1 MSASSSPNGA
11 RHPRGLAFS
20 DALMREVR
28 ERFLLV
34 ERDHHGRERLYFDNA
49 GGSFRLKAAIERF
62 APQALVLPMGFDTYR
77 DDPISVLRLDFDA
90 YRAVGE
96 RLRALALPTVIV
108 QEGGY
113 MVEALGPGLAAL
125 LAGLNP

>member
-1 MSASSSPNGA
+1 MSVSSSSSFSSPTGA
-11 RHPRGLAFS
+11 QHPRGLAFS

-62 APQALVLPMGFDTYR
+62 AAIDAVPDNTERIHETALELQACLLYTSPSPR
-77 DDPISVLRLDFDA
+77 DS
-90 YRAVGE
+90 
-96 RLRALALPTVIV
+96 
-108 QEGGY
+108 
-113 MVEALGPGLAAL
+113 
-125 LAGLNP
+125 

>member
-62 APQALVLPMGFDTYR
+62 AAIDAVPDNTERIHETALELQAVQARGW
-77 DDPISVLRLDFDA
+77 DDVRTILNA
-90 YRAVGE
+90 
-96 RLRALALPTVIV
+96 
-108 QEGGY
+108 EGGSIF
-113 MVEALGPGLAAL
+113 AAL
-125 LAGLNP
+125 TASGAMFDLSLIHI